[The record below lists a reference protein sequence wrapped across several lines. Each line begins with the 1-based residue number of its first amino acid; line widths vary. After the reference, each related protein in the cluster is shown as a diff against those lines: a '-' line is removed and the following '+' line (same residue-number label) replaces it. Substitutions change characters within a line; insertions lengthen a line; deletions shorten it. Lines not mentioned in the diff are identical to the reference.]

1 MKLNIK
7 SAAHTFDTDFQP
19 NDTPNPDEELDNS
32 RWFSLI
38 FLHAGCLGVIWVG
51 WSWFAIWVAVF
62 LSFTRMFA
70 ITAFLPRY
78 FSHRSF
84 KTSRP
89 MQFLFA
95 VAAGTAAQRGALWWA
110 AHHRKHHK
118 ESDNETDVH
127 SPHTHSFL
135 WSHMGWITSPRNFA
149 TDYDVIKDFARF
161 PELVYLNRFN
171 KVVPLLL
178 GVSLY
183 FLGDWTASRWP
194 GLETSGWQILVWG
207 FFISTTVLFHGTQ
220 TINSLAHIY
229 GRRRFDTTDHSKNNL
244 WLSLITL
251 GEGWHNNH
259 HYYMHSTRQ
268 GFYWWEIDPTY
279 YGLKIMSW
287 LGLVSDLK
295 PVPERILEEGR
306 IRDLEK

>member
-1 MKLNIK
+1 MKSNIK
-7 SAAHTFDTDFQP
+7 SAVHTFDTDFQAKDDP
-19 NDTPNPDEELDNS
+19 NSDEELDGS
-32 RWFSLI
+32 RCFSLI
-38 FLHAGCLGVIWVG
+38 FLHAGCFGVIWVG

-62 LSFTRMFA
+62 LYFTRMFA
-70 ITAFLPRY
+70 ITAFLHRY

-183 FLGDWTASRWP
+183 FWETGRLADGLVWKPAAGKFWFGDSSSAPQYFFMAHKLSILWLTYMADD
-194 GLETSGWQILVWG
+194 GLIQPITVRTTSG
-207 FFISTTVLFHGTQ
+207 S
-220 TINSLAHIY
+220 
-229 GRRRFDTTDHSKNNL
+229 R
-244 WLSLITL
+244 
-251 GEGWHNNH
+251 
-259 HYYMHSTRQ
+259 
-268 GFYWWEIDPTY
+268 
-279 YGLKIMSW
+279 
-287 LGLVSDLK
+287 
-295 PVPERILEEGR
+295 
-306 IRDLEK
+306 

>member
-7 SAAHTFDTDFQP
+7 PAVHTFDTDFQP
-19 NDTPNPDEELDNS
+19 KDAPNSDKELDGS
-32 RWFSLI
+32 RCFSLI
-38 FLHAGCLGVIWVG
+38 FLHVGCFGVIWVG
-51 WSWFAIWVAVF
+51 WSWFALWVAVF
-62 LSFTRMFA
+62 LYFSRMFA
-70 ITAFLPRY
+70 ITAFLHRY

-135 WSHMGWITSPRNFA
+135 WSHMGWITSHRNFA

-171 KVVPLLL
+171 KIVPLLL

-183 FLGDWTASRWP
+183 FLGDWAASRWP
-194 GLETSGWQILVWG
+194 SLETSGWQIVVWG

-229 GRRRFDTTDHSKNNL
+229 GRRRFDTTDHSKNNF

>member
-7 SAAHTFDTDFQP
+7 SAVNTFDTDFQRKG
-19 NDTPNPDEELDNS
+19 TPNSDEELDSS
-32 RWFSLI
+32 RCFSLF

-62 LSFTRMFA
+62 LYFTRMFA
-70 ITAFLPRY
+70 ITAFLHRY

-127 SPHTHSFL
+127 SPHTHNFL

-171 KVVPLLL
+171 KIVPLLL

-183 FLGDWTASRWP
+183 FLGDWAASRWP
-194 GLETSGWQILVWG
+194 SLETSGWQIVVWG

-229 GRRRFDTTDHSKNNL
+229 GRRRFDTTDHSKNNF